1 MSESDS
7 YLIFN
12 SARLQNLYYKLPLNL
27 DHIIQKKRHA
37 LCGLK
42 ESIAQNLHLIISTY
56 RGESAFSDDFG
67 CSLWDEEFNLQ
78 FDLQW
83 KENLYESLAH
93 TISKFE
99 KRFKLNDLR
108 ANMEEHTETLGKDK
122 LRVRRRLKIEIAGVI
137 RKTNESF
144 NFSDFIFI
152 SPLAQK

>member
-1 MSESDS
+1 
-7 YLIFN
+7 
-12 SARLQNLYYKLPLNL
+12 LQSLYYKIPLDL
-27 DHIIQKKRHA
+27 EGIIQKRKHR

-83 KENLYESLAH
+83 KENLYDSLRFAVE
-93 TISKFE
+93 KFE
-99 KRFKLNDLR
+99 KRLKLNALR
-108 ANMEEHTETLGKDK
+108 ASMEEHTESLGKDK
-122 LRVRRRLKIEIAGVI
+122 MRVRRRLKIEISGI
-137 RKTNESF
+137 IGKTNESF
-144 NFSDFIFI
+144 NFSDTIFI